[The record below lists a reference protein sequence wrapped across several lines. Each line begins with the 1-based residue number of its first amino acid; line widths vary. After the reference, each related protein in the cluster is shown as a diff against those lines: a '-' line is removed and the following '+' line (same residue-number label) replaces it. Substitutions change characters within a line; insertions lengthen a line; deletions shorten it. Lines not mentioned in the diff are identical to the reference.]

1 MFEAYNEA
9 GALQFDAQSFAYS
22 FVEKGTVTIANRF
35 TIAEDGGD
43 GIYLTTE
50 GFKTITGGW
59 DIVVFS
65 SPNVAIIPRAD
76 TYGGL
81 PSGMFAIVAE
91 PLLDGSGYYQPS
103 TFSTTCN
110 YWVFKSSRT
119 FLSPAVSGVGLELY
133 NSDGTVCYSSTQKP
147 LQVKSNATI
156 ASFSS
161 SWTASV
167 NLSAGPIYA
176 HMLYGTVKSG
186 PFLPGIKTRSNG
198 WDGVSVVRQSG
209 TLTNVVAGGILT
221 VDVTGY

>member
-1 MFEAYNEA
+1 MFEAYNEV
-9 GALQFDAQSFAYS
+9 GTLQFDAQSFAYS

-50 GFKTITGGW
+50 GFQTIAGGW

-81 PSGMFAIVAE
+81 PSGMFAVVAE

-110 YWVFKSSRT
+110 
-119 FLSPAVSGVGLELY
+119 
-133 NSDGTVCYSSTQKP
+133 
-147 LQVKSNATI
+147 
-156 ASFSS
+156 
-161 SWTASV
+161 
-167 NLSAGPIYA
+167 
-176 HMLYGTVKSG
+176 
-186 PFLPGIKTRSNG
+186 
-198 WDGVSVVRQSG
+198 
-209 TLTNVVAGGILT
+209 
-221 VDVTGY
+221 